1 MIHDFL
7 LPLLAERF
15 RGRFI
20 VGEPRTNPSFVE
32 SSCFLGISRK
42 RRRMEGGRPRNVSH
56 PSAAPNMFGL
66 AHEKAKHGDR

>member
-20 VGEPRTNPSFVE
+20 R
-32 SSCFLGISRK
+32 
-42 RRRMEGGRPRNVSH
+42 GG
-56 PSAAPNMFGL
+56 AADKSVFCRIKLFFGNL
-66 AHEKAKHGDR
+66 TKKAADGGW